1 MPKESK
7 LGITTSQCKDKNAYQ
22 REWRKL
28 NPGYDKEHRN
38 PEQTREAAWMR
49 LYGITRDDY
58 DRMLSA
64 QEGRCAICYTDKV
77 GRGHTHFH
85 VDHNH
90 ATGKVRGLLCD
101 KCNRGL
107 GYFNDNASL
116 LDVASKYIE
125 SYYDK
130 SS

>member
-1 MPKESK
+1 MPRESK
-7 LGITTSQCKDKNAYQ
+7 LGITTSQHKDKNAYQ

-38 PEQTREAAWMR
+38 PEKTRESAWMR
-49 LYGITRDDY
+49 RYGITRDDY
-58 DRMLSA
+58 NRMFSE
-64 QEGRCAICYTDKV
+64 QNGKCGICGTTKIGRN
-77 GRGHTHFH
+77 HTHFH

-107 GYFNDNASL
+107 GYFNDNEFIL
-116 LDVASKYIE
+116 IE
-125 SYYDK
+125 AHNYLVKDRYESN
-130 SS
+130 